1 MSTGDVDQE
10 SNQIKP
16 QRHSAQP
23 RLTLGFNDA
32 ESMLDA
38 FKDETDRIGS
48 EVSLSVPFLGNVR
61 LIISAG
67 TRSKRRR

>member
-1 MSTGDVDQE
+1 MSTGDVAE
-10 SNQIKP
+10 EGTPLKVI
-16 QRHSAQP
+16 RHSAQP

-48 EVSLSVPFLGNVR
+48 EVSISRIVR
-61 LIISAG
+61 GVS
-67 TRSKRRR
+67 